1 MSANSSEEMST
12 TESIVEPTSRRPHF
26 QFMPQFEHSSYDF
39 MVPEGSNPVSTNLAV
54 ISYMGQKGTPAPVF
68 KISFDRM
75 RWFEIGNIVRKE
87 LDNYV
92 EYKVMINQRAD
103 VYVQDSLTKNGSY
116 KFTIEAHDGGTM
128 HTTNIR
134 VDVLALSPKIRRS
147 STTSTTSATSTL
159 PPETSKAPLE
169 GLQTTTPLLTTTTV
183 SDMSSTGTEAETSSS
198 SSGHVSKE
206 MSTTVESDESEEDTT
221 TAESSTEQRTS
232 PFVTMESM
240 LTTVTE
246 SASSTEALSLS
257 TDSGT
262 EEIIDR
268 ALSDLLQTTSTE
280 IIERNA
286 TSSSKE
292 ATTTDTSVEVA
303 SVEVSSLESDP
314 NSQVQGK
321 STRVHLMSESAE
333 NRLLNSNSNEDVDDN
348 DEKEEE
354 DVKEVEEKS
363 LSAPVVKEGSG
374 GEPEPISSTA
384 SSDEEDEEIEVI
396 VDGAVNGTFQAETLL
411 RDGDLLRGLTV
422 SVKITPK
429 RKNSY
434 TKLSV
439 DRVDAVDIKPKL
451 LYSGSKAYLFVK
463 NSSAL
468 NDPLMIK
475 IMAERPNAA
484 SIKEIIVMGTPK
496 KQARIEKPRKAV
508 EEYVF
513 SVPEDSLSG
522 TTVGQIKD
530 GESKRVVGP
539 SGLFSLLG
547 SDLILSCPDE
557 NGCLDYEK
565 EQMHHVLLV
574 DAQGR
579 KSRPIYVKIK
589 VEDVNDNVPRLEA
602 SDSFIRM
609 SNNKLIMPFIV
620 QVLDEDEP
628 LSNKNHLTLSNSA
641 ASFLAL
647 KEIAP
652 NLYQV
657 DVVGFAPGGHH
668 QLDVTVSDEKS
679 SSSLTIE
686 VEVQNS
692 HSRAHFRRSK
702 YSRSITADKVHHGN
716 QLVQVELEGVPIDEA
731 RFVILQGNPGWLSI
745 DDYGGRVGVAK
756 LLSPVESGNYLV
768 EIGAVDRQSNALLA
782 QTQLEIKVVGGAES
796 EKTAFTRNLYK
807 RTLDRETSAVFSVPF
822 KMQKE
827 GLVSVESVLA
837 IDENGQKVDFKKSDV
852 SIERHSIIFKKA
864 TLAGLRAVSV
874 GLISEREEA
883 TAMLLLTSSAEFI
896 EDKKKE
902 SARPIFPNPWTRAA
916 PVIELSIPEELPL
929 GHVIYSLPAVNPV
942 DGSLV
947 PLRVSGEMKD
957 FFNVDSLTGTI
968 SIARLLDADTLPKD
982 DRTFSLKLS
991 AGSIGYESMAEL
1003 KVTVVNID
1011 DNAPILEKD
1020 GLNNEVPIP
1029 ENLPPSTM
1037 IARLEI
1043 RDIDGLGSVDEFSVE
1058 KSGIGSELY
1067 SASIKNGSLVVSV
1080 ADNATLD
1087 REVME
1092 RQTIHLI
1099 VGDPAGHQ
1107 DSVTIHVLLLDE
1119 NDNPPRFL
1127 RDQYEMQVVDN
1138 WPTGIVVERLT
1149 AVDRDVGKNAR
1160 VTYSLAPGST
1170 KYFSI
1175 NPSNGELSVSGELA
1189 GAARDQPYELTI
1201 VAEDSGNPSLSTSMK
1216 AKVRINEPLLE
1227 KEGEKGQVHFINP
1240 PVEFVLKLKEDT
1252 PVNEHVY
1259 AVKARLA
1266 GMTTERANIKYS
1278 LKDFSNSLQHFD
1290 IDESSGEVYVSKPL
1304 DYEQRKFFTVSFFSN
1319 FRSYVALTEV
1329 IFAYTVTLPSLF
1341 NTQKPH
1347 ILDEG

>member
-1 MSANSSEEMST
+1 
-12 TESIVEPTSRRPHF
+12 
-26 QFMPQFEHSSYDF
+26 MPQFEHSSYDF

-116 KFTIEAHDGGTM
+116 KFTIE
-128 HTTNIR
+128 
-134 VDVLALSPKIRRS
+134 
-147 STTSTTSATSTL
+147 
-159 PPETSKAPLE
+159 
-169 GLQTTTPLLTTTTV
+169 TTTPLLTTTV

-221 TAESSTEQRTS
+221 TAESSTEDRTS

-257 TDSGT
+257 ADSGS

-268 ALSDLLQTTSTE
+268 ALSDLLQTASTE
-280 IIERNA
+280 ITERNA
-286 TSSSKE
+286 TSRSKE
-292 ATTTDTSVEVA
+292 AATTDTSVEVA
-303 SVEVSSLESDP
+303 SVEVGSVENEPS
-314 NSQVQGK
+314 SQVQRK

-348 DEKEEE
+348 GEKEGEE
-354 DVKEVEEKS
+354 VKEVEEVS

-384 SSDEEDEEIEVI
+384 SSDEEDEEIEVF

-434 TKLSV
+434 TKLSL

-468 NDPLMIK
+468 NGSLMIK

-539 SGLFSLLG
+539 PGLFSLLG

-574 DAQGR
+574 DAQGMLCILR
-579 KSRPIYVKIK
+579 LHESFVRQRCDTKLANHFGLNGTGVKIK

-756 LLSPVESGNYLV
+756 LLSPVDSGNYLV

-852 SIERHSIIFKKA
+852 SIERHSVIFKKA

-968 SIARLLDADTLPKD
+968 SIARILDADTMPKD
-982 DRTFSLKLS
+982 DRTFSLRLS

-1003 KVTVVNID
+1003 KVTVVNVD

-1029 ENLPPSTM
+1029 ENLQPSTM

-1099 VGDPAGHQ
+1099 VRDPAGHQ
-1107 DSVTIHVLLLDE
+1107 DSVTI
-1119 NDNPPRFL
+1119 F
-1127 RDQYEMQVVDN
+1127 M
-1138 WPTGIVVERLT
+1138 
-1149 AVDRDVGKNAR
+1149 A
-1160 VTYSLAPGST
+1160 
-1170 KYFSI
+1170 
-1175 NPSNGELSVSGELA
+1175 
-1189 GAARDQPYELTI
+1189 
-1201 VAEDSGNPSLSTSMK
+1201 
-1216 AKVRINEPLLE
+1216 
-1227 KEGEKGQVHFINP
+1227 
-1240 PVEFVLKLKEDT
+1240 
-1252 PVNEHVY
+1252 
-1259 AVKARLA
+1259 
-1266 GMTTERANIKYS
+1266 
-1278 LKDFSNSLQHFD
+1278 
-1290 IDESSGEVYVSKPL
+1290 
-1304 DYEQRKFFTVSFFSN
+1304 
-1319 FRSYVALTEV
+1319 
-1329 IFAYTVTLPSLF
+1329 
-1341 NTQKPH
+1341 
-1347 ILDEG
+1347 